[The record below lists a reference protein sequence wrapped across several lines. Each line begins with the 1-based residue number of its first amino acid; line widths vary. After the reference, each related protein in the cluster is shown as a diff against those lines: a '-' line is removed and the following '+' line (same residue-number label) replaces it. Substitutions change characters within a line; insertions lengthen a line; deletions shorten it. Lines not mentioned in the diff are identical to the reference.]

1 MKVFETVPRDWN
13 FLRQNC
19 YPPSKGPSF
28 VLLGLEKL
36 TSAFGLLGVFEGVGC
51 IISTPIAGAIF
62 DATDSFDPP
71 FYMAAGFFIL
81 ASVLG
86 FLVQVI
92 DKRQK
97 LQK

>member
-1 MKVFETVPRDWN
+1 MIQKFFGCFGSCGYVPASVK
-13 FLRQNC
+13 
-19 YPPSKGPSF
+19 YPSF
-28 VLLGLEKL
+28 VPLGLEKL

-51 IISTPIAGAIF
+51 IISTPIAGAVY
-62 DATDSFDPP
+62 DATDSFYIP

>member
-1 MKVFETVPRDWN
+1 MFWWREQDTFKD
-13 FLRQNC
+13 
-19 YPPSKGPSF
+19 PSF

-51 IISTPIAGAIF
+51 IISTPIAGAVY
-62 DATDSFDPP
+62 DATTSFYIP